1 MQDNELVALLS
12 KNDVCGASTWK
23 DSKIG
28 KSVVDVCA
36 LTYCDIHTINVD
48 DLKKVGPIFMRSKS
62 SLIIQVLDFYQ
73 PFSHTFSR
81 NLTLSFDLARR
92 IVFSKVRK

>member
-48 DLKKVGPIFMRSKS
+48 DLKKVRPIYMPFNPSV
-62 SLIIQVLDFYQ
+62 II
-73 PFSHTFSR
+73 
-81 NLTLSFDLARR
+81 
-92 IVFSKVRK
+92 